1 VDARARGYLAQEPKV
16 LALYES
22 VLEQLPIGEGTR
34 LLDVGC
40 GAGLFLRL
48 AAQRGADVAGIDAD
62 AALVV
67 LARDRV
73 PNAEVV
79 VSEVE
84 MLPHEDACFDV
95 VTGFEAFQLAADP
108 GRALREAARVARPG
122 GAVVIASWGR
132 PEHCEAAR
140 YVNAVGGRPAP
151 STAGPLGPF
160 ALSDAR
166 AIVSFAAAAG
176 LIPGARHDVPCV
188 WNYADDAQLLA
199 ALRSTRFAVK
209 AIAATGEERVT
220 AAILQ
225 SVAPYRMSSGEYR
238 LENVFRYLIATARQ
252 TTRPLAVHGSATSG
266 SSTTGCGRGS

>member
-1 VDARARGYLAQEPKV
+1 VDARARGFLAQEPKV

-48 AAQRGADVAGIDAD
+48 AAQRGADVAGIDGD
-62 AALVV
+62 ATFVE
-67 LARDRV
+67 LARERV

-79 VSEVE
+79 VGDMET
-84 MLPHEDACFDV
+84 LPHDDECFDV
-95 VTGFEAFQLAADP
+95 VTGFDAFQLASDP

-140 YVNAVGGRPAP
+140 YVNAVAGRLAP
-151 STAGPLGPF
+151 SAAGPLGPF

-166 AIVSFAAAAG
+166 AISSFAAAAG
-176 LIPGARHDVPCV
+176 LSPGARHDVPCV
-188 WNYADDAQLLA
+188 WNYADDEQLLA

-209 AIAATGEERVT
+209 AIAAAGEERVT

-225 SVAPYRMSSGEYR
+225 SVAPYRMSSGDYR
-238 LENVFRYLIATARQ
+238 LENVFSYLIAT
-252 TTRPLAVHGSATSG
+252 TRDHSPTRSEPRHVRIDLTSHDPA
-266 SSTTGCGRGS
+266 